1 MNEDRLPETMTQTA
15 PYPVE
20 LHDLVDSCQYR
31 DGWHIRLDHLDRGQ
45 GSEGLTL
52 QIFGRYPNSYRPDEI
67 INVVH
72 YFIVPAAAYD
82 RRSWTVWLFER
93 FLDVERHEAMEHFV
107 IDGERPFAPHHGP
120 GNDPYFVFIHGT
132 DEDRRTSFRGEVKPE
147 EGPPPPPPPGPPD
160 PPRPPDHRPVA

>member
-1 MNEDRLPETMTQTA
+1 MSETMTQVA
-15 PYPVE
+15 PYPQILDELVE
-20 LHDLVDSCQYR
+20 QLEYR
-31 DGWHIRLDHLDRGQ
+31 DGWRFMLGHVDRGQ
-45 GSEGLTL
+45 GSEGLT
-52 QIFGRYPNSYRPDEI
+52 FAVYGTYPDTYHPERK

-93 FLDVERHEAMEHFV
+93 MLDVERHECMEFFK

-132 DEDRRTSFRGEVKPE
+132 DEDVHTSFRGDVKE
-147 EGPPPPPPPGPPD
+147 
-160 PPRPPDHRPVA
+160 A